1 MFSHRDLSDKA
12 PTTLHT
18 KKGEKKR
25 KKRKK
30 KRRNFTVLVKVFT

>member
-18 KKGEKKR
+18 KKGAKKR
-25 KKRKK
+25 KKKK